1 VLKKYWILDARSSM
15 SSRFGTGIYAVA
27 GTIVDVG
34 YWILDDEDQSPLK
47 KEPVPQL
54 REG

>member
-1 VLKKYWILDARSSM
+1 MIDARCHPRTG
-15 SSRFGTGIYAVA
+15 SRFGTGIYAVA

-47 KEPVPQL
+47 KESVPQL